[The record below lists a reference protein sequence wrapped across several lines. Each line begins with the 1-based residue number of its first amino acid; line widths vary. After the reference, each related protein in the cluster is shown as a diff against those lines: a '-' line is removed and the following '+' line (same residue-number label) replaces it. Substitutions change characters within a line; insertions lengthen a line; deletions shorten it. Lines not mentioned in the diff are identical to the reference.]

1 VYNLIRHALATHPD
15 WVVLSGDERSAFQ
28 RALRPEMRR
37 QLVAKFPEFVNYFHC
52 VYDGPTRLHYILFVT
67 ISTPQFVGIRD
78 ITCRSPRV
86 LVHLIHDEDFLRESR
101 HHLFGSQQFCFF
113 SGK

>member
-1 VYNLIRHALATHPD
+1 MMVQQAEHPD

-52 VYDGPTRLHYILFVT
+52 VYDGPIGLHYPGAPRRPPRL
-67 ISTPQFVGIRD
+67 TPADSYTAGVAQHHHRPQTMAPGIN
-78 ITCRSPRV
+78 SMN
-86 LVHLIHDEDFLRESR
+86 F
-101 HHLFGSQQFCFF
+101 
-113 SGK
+113 